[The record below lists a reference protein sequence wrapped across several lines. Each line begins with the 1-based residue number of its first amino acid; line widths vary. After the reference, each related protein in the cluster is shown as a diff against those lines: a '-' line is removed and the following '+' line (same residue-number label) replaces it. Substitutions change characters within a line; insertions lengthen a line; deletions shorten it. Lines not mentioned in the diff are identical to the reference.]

1 MVNLIQLI
9 VLILLYLNILLPIV
23 LVDGIKVLVHLWCHV
38 RFLFEVAWVLEV
50 LPLFRLLLH
59 HSQLLFGRWI
69 CLWGD
74 WRQWLGS
81 DEIFRLGY
89 RSHCRSPCHVF
100 DLWIRRVFFCWTAA
114 WADRK
119 LKHIGF
125 YFHFTH
131 HALLSWAAVAAQ
143 WLVKIY
149 ILIRP
154 FALTD
159 LSSHLLLGLFYIIM
173 MLSVTAILIQM
184 NKLYN
189 SYKLFYDVK
198 NTTYIKSNIHL

>member
-1 MVNLIQLI
+1 MVPALNVDKHVSIALDIIEIVVLAVNLNDCWLSELDVHIDLLSLVIQADIRCILVTVMVHLIQLI

-69 CLWGD
+69 SLWGD

-100 DLWIRRVFFCWTAA
+100 DLWIRRVFFC
-114 WADRK
+114 
-119 LKHIGF
+119 
-125 YFHFTH
+125 
-131 HALLSWAAVAAQ
+131 
-143 WLVKIY
+143 
-149 ILIRP
+149 
-154 FALTD
+154 
-159 LSSHLLLGLFYIIM
+159 
-173 MLSVTAILIQM
+173 
-184 NKLYN
+184 
-189 SYKLFYDVK
+189 
-198 NTTYIKSNIHL
+198 